1 MEPYHATYQKYP
13 KSQPQ
18 SQQYMPVGYPI
29 SSMPP
34 MMRTVHTPPM
44 HHAMAPYGYAHP
56 HAHPHVHGPSG
67 PPKQQISTS
76 SRIITEPGCMVLRSN
91 RDATPIEHTARQII
105 AIDGK
110 VFIEHIPAHNVIFVP
125 VEVQPVTVIRQQVS
139 GSRIIKA
146 RARHAPLA
154 RPSNVFFKYR
164 SVKQRELQELNPRM
178 NQTVISRM
186 VAEHWKRE
194 PEEVKNRYK
203 QEYKED
209 MKKYELFKKMNRS
222 RPDYEYIDA
231 GDLTTQSDTAAS
243 YFQRPSVQSQS
254 SHSFVAEPRPLGLVQ
269 SEQPGSAGRHRSFTM
284 PDLEKTQHNI
294 SQIIH

>member
-1 MEPYHATYQKYP
+1 MEPYHATYQKYQGE
-13 KSQPQ
+13 SQPQ
-18 SQQYMPVGYPI
+18 SQYMPMGYPI
-29 SSMPP
+29 SGMPP
-34 MMRTVHTPPM
+34 MMSAVHTPPM
-44 HHAMAPYGYAHP
+44 AHAMAPYGYAHP
-56 HAHPHVHGPSG
+56 HAHGPSG
-67 PPKQQISTS
+67 PPKQQMSTS

-125 VEVQPVTVIRQQVS
+125 VEVQPAHAIRQQVT

-209 MKKYELFKKMNRS
+209 MKKYELFKKMNRA
-222 RPDYEYIDA
+222 RPDFEYFDA
-231 GDLTTQSDTAAS
+231 GELTAQSDTTAS
-243 YFQRPSVQSQS
+243 YYKRPNGQSDS
-254 SHSFVAEPRPLGLVQ
+254 SHSFVAEPRSLGLAQ
-269 SEQPGSAGRHRSFTM
+269 PEQPSSAGRHRSFTM
-284 PDLEKTQHNI
+284 PDLEKTQHDI
-294 SQIIH
+294 SRIIH